1 MISRN
6 QSLKRDMQTG
16 VILTHRWLSGR
27 SGIFKRRSFTWIQAT
42 VSSLILI
49 VPISVICM
57 GGTLYAYFVL
67 VDMEAAERMLFVWGL
82 LLAAT
87 VWITKGVCSNE
98 LGGQGSETD

>member
-1 MISRN
+1 
-6 QSLKRDMQTG
+6 
-16 VILTHRWLSGR
+16 
-27 SGIFKRRSFTWIQAT
+27 
-42 VSSLILI
+42 
-49 VPISVICM
+49 M